1 MPQAPR
7 RSSWAGA
14 LLAVVAVASTATTG
28 ASAQMRPFVVDDL
41 DFEFYR
47 TRVEPIFYRDRGG
60 FGPEQSA
67 CVTCHS
73 HSNTPLELQPLQT
86 GADGQPYW
94 TEEQSLLNFVVV
106 SGLVSPGRPQQSLLL
121 RTPLAVEAGGIP
133 FHVGGKFWDSQDDPD
148 WQTLAEWVETADST
162 APSAAVDARFVPSF
176 EFFRDCVQR
185 IFLDREEEHDRTE
198 CAACHGGGVRGFAQ
212 ALPEGRDYWTEEESR
227 ENFVVLMRYI
237 EPGFPLR
244 SRFLSHPLAVDAGG
258 DGGHSGG
265 RRWLSQDDPEW
276 RMLADWINGR
286 TPACVV
292 QDR

>member
-1 MPQAPR
+1 MRVADR
-7 RSSWAGA
+7 WSRWTGR
-14 LLAVVAVASTATTG
+14 AVVMVAVTLIIASDTA
-28 ASAQMRPFVVDDL
+28 AQTRPFVVHDL
-41 DFEFYR
+41 DFEIYR
-47 TRVEPIFYRDRGG
+47 TRVEPIFLRDRGG
-60 FGPEQSA
+60 FGPGQSA

-86 GADGQPYW
+86 DANGQPYW

-121 RTPLAVEAGGIP
+121 RTPLAEAAGGIP

-148 WQTLAEWVETADST
+148 FQVLAEWVETADST

-185 IFLDREEEHDRTE
+185 IFLDREEESDRTE

-212 ALPEGRDYWTEEESR
+212 ALPEGRDYWNEEESR

-237 EPGFPLR
+237 EP
-244 SRFLSHPLAVDAGG
+244 VDAGG

-276 RMLADWINGR
+276 LMLADWIRGR
-286 TPACVV
+286 TPACIV